1 MNMSQANDIKGTG
14 QRTAS
19 KTLRDEGANK
29 VSDCNN
35 ELFM

>member
-1 MNMSQANDIKGTG
+1 MSQTNDIKGIG

-19 KTLRDEGANK
+19 KTLRDEGANN

>member
-1 MNMSQANDIKGTG
+1 MNMSQTNDIKGIG

-19 KTLRDEGANK
+19 KTLRDEGANR
-29 VSDCNN
+29 VSECNN